1 MNLENKN
8 MKNINYKYMLIGC
21 FIITSVLYACSK
33 DFLEKATL
41 GTLDEKTLANKAG
54 VEGLLIGAY
63 AQLNGFSGAGGGF
76 YSTPTN
82 WAFGGV
88 ASDDAYKGS
97 DAGDQ
102 SVESNPIENY
112 TVTPSNVP
120 VAQKWAAVYDGV
132 VRCNSVIRIMALAT
146 DISADEKK
154 SILGQARFLRGL
166 YHFEAKKV
174 FNKVPYVDET
184 VSYAAGNYN
193 VPNDSDIWPKI
204 QADFKFAA
212 DNLPA
217 TYPQVG
223 RANQWAAKAYLAK
236 TLLFQKKF
244 AEAKV
249 VLDDVIANGVNTRG
263 IKYAL
268 VPKFADN
275 FNAETENNSESVFQV
290 QHSVNDGSSDASN
303 SSWGDVLNFPYNNG
317 SNDMPGGCCGFYQP
331 TQNLVNAYRV
341 DASGLPLLATF
352 NDVSVKS
359 DQGLTSTAA
368 FVPDTAPLD
377 PRLDWTVGR
386 RGIPYLDWGPH
397 PGQKWVR
404 DQSNGGPYSP
414 LKNVYYKSQAGRLT
428 DASFWTSGVVATNY
442 SMIRFAD
449 VLLWA
454 AECEVELGNL
464 GRAVQLVNTVRTR
477 AANTAGWVQGSPAN
491 YSIGLYT
498 SFPSQDV
505 ARTAVRFERRLE
517 LAMEGH
523 RFFDLVRWGIAG
535 ATLNAYIAKEKSLRS
550 YLQSTTFAVG
560 KSEYFP
566 IPQGEIDQ
574 SQGTLKQIPGY

>member
-1 MNLENKN
+1 MKKN
-8 MKNINYKYMLIGC
+8 NFKHILIGC
-21 FIITSVLYACSK
+21 LTLTSVLYSCQKS
-33 DFLEKATL
+33 FLEKAPL
-41 GTLDEKTLANKAG
+41 GSLDESTLASKAG

-63 AQLNGFSGAGGGF
+63 SQLNGFGGANGGF
-76 YSTPTN
+76 YSTPSN

-102 SVESNPIENY
+102 SVEANPIENH
-112 TVTPSNVP
+112 TVTSTNSP
-120 VAQKWAAVYDGV
+120 VASKWSAMYDGIARSNATIRV
-132 VRCNSVIRIMALAT
+132 VALAT
-146 DISADEKK
+146 DISEVDKK
-154 SILGQARFLRGL
+154 NILGQARFLRGV
-166 YHFEAKKV
+166 YHFELKKI
-174 FNKVPYVDET
+174 FNMVPYVDET
-184 VSYAAGNYN
+184 ITYAAGNYK
-193 VPNDSDIWPKI
+193 VPNDKDIWPNI

-212 DNLPA
+212 DNLPGTFPEA
-217 TYPQVG
+217 G
-223 RANQWAAKAYLAK
+223 RANQWAAKSYLAK
-236 TLLFQKKF
+236 TLMFQKKF

-249 VLDDVIANGVNTRG
+249 VLDDVITNGVNTKG

-290 QHSVNDGSSDASN
+290 QYSVNDGSGGNKSA
-303 SSWGDVLNFPYNNG
+303 WGDVLNFPYNNG

-341 DASGLPLLATF
+341 NAAGLPFLTTF
-352 NDVSVKS
+352 NDASLKS
-359 DQGLTSTAA
+359 DQGLKSTDA
-368 FVPDTAPLD
+368 FTPSTD
-377 PRLDWTVGR
+377 PVDSRLDYTAGR

-397 PGQKWVR
+397 PGQKWTR

-414 LKNVYYKSQAGRLT
+414 LKNVYYKRQEKSLT
-428 DASFWTSGVVATNY
+428 DASFWTNGVVASNY

-449 VLLWA
+449 VLLWS
-454 AECEVELGNL
+454 AEAEVEVGSLE
-464 GRAVQLVNTVRTR
+464 RARTLVNLVRAR
-477 AANTAGWVQGSPAN
+477 AANPASWVPGSPAT
-491 YSIGLYT
+491 YSVGLYA

-523 RFFDLVRWGIAG
+523 RFFDLVRWGVA
-535 ATLNAYIAKEKSLRS
+535 ATTLNAYIAKEKSLRQ
-550 YLQSTTFAVG
+550 YLQSATFVAG

-574 SQGTLKQIPGY
+574 SQVDGVPTLKQNPGY

>member
-1 MNLENKN
+1 MKKN
-8 MKNINYKYMLIGC
+8 NFKHILIGC
-21 FIITSVLYACSK
+21 LTLTSVLYSCQKS
-33 DFLEKATL
+33 FLEKAPL
-41 GTLDEKTLANKAG
+41 GTLDESTLASKAG

-63 AQLNGFSGAGGGF
+63 SQLNGFGGAGGGF
-76 YSTPTN
+76 YSTPSN

-102 SVESNPIENY
+102 SVEANPIENH
-112 TVTPSNVP
+112 TVNSTNSP
-120 VAQKWAAVYDGV
+120 VASKWAAMYDGIGRANATIRV
-132 VRCNSVIRIMALAT
+132 VALAT
-146 DISADEKK
+146 GISEDDKK
-154 SILGQARFLRGL
+154 KILGQARFLRGV
-166 YHFEAKKV
+166 YHFELKKI
-174 FNKVPYVDET
+174 FNMVPFVDET
-184 VSYAAGNYN
+184 ITYAAGNYK
-193 VPNDSDIWPKI
+193 VPNDKDIWSNI

-217 TYPQVG
+217 TFPEAG
-223 RANQWAAKAYLAK
+223 RANQWAAKSYLAK
-236 TLLFQKKF
+236 TLMFQKKF

-249 VLDDVIANGVNTRG
+249 VLDDVIANGVNTKG

-268 VPKFADN
+268 VTKFADN
-275 FNAETENNSESVFQV
+275 FNAETENNSESIFQV
-290 QHSVNDGSSDASN
+290 QYSVNDGSGGNKSA
-303 SSWGDVLNFPYNNG
+303 WGDVLNFPYNNG

-341 DASGLPLLATF
+341 NAAGLPFLTTF
-352 NDVSVKS
+352 NDASLKS
-359 DQGLTSTAA
+359 DQGLKSTDA
-368 FVPDTAPLD
+368 FTPSTD
-377 PRLDWTVGR
+377 PVDSRLDYTAGR

-397 PGQKWVR
+397 PGQKWTR

-414 LKNVYYKSQAGRLT
+414 LKNVYYKRQEKSLT
-428 DASFWTSGVVATNY
+428 DASFWTNGVVASNY

-449 VLLWA
+449 VLLWS
-454 AECEVELGNL
+454 AEAEVEVGSLEKA
-464 GRAVQLVNTVRTR
+464 RTLVNLVRAR
-477 AANTAGWVQGSPAN
+477 AANPASWVSGSPAT
-491 YSIGLYT
+491 YSVGLYA

-523 RFFDLVRWGIAG
+523 RFFDLVRWGIA
-535 ATLNAYIAKEKSLRS
+535 ATTLNAYIAKEKSLRQ
-550 YLQSTTFAVG
+550 YLQAATFVAG

-574 SQGTLKQIPGY
+574 SQVNGAPTLKQNPGY

>member
-1 MNLENKN
+1 
-8 MKNINYKYMLIGC
+8 MKNTNYKYILLGC
-21 FIITSVLYACSK
+21 FVVTSILYACRK
-33 DFLEKATL
+33 DFLEKAPL
-41 GTLDEKTLANKAG
+41 GSVDESTLANKAG

-63 AQLNGFSGAGGGF
+63 GQLNGNSGAGAGF

-102 SVESNPIENY
+102 SVESNPLENY
-112 TVTPSNVP
+112 TVTSTNIP
-120 VAQKWAAVYDGV
+120 VSQKWAANYDGA
-132 VRCNSVIRIMALAT
+132 VRANSVIRIMALAT
-146 DISADEKK
+146 DLTDDERK

-166 YHFEAKKV
+166 YHFELKKV
-174 FNKVPYVDET
+174 FNMVPYVDET
-184 VSYAAGNYN
+184 ISYAAGNYA
-193 VPNDSDIWPKI
+193 VPNDKDIWPNI
-204 QADFKFAA
+204 EADFKFAA
-212 DNLPA
+212 DNLPE
-217 TYPQVG
+217 TYSEIG
-223 RANQWAAKAYLAK
+223 RVNKWAARAYLAK
-236 TLLFQKKF
+236 TYLYQKKF
-244 AEAKV
+244 AEAKAE
-249 VLDDVIANGVNTRG
+249 LDAIIASGVNTKG
-263 IKYAL
+263 VKYAL

-275 FNAETENNSESVFQV
+275 FNAETENNSEAVFQV
-290 QHSVNDGSSDASN
+290 QMSVNDGSSDANN

-317 SNDMPGGCCGFYQP
+317 TNDMPGGCCGFYQP

-341 DASGLPLLATF
+341 DANGLPLLTTF

-359 DQGLTSTAA
+359 DQGVAATAA
-368 FVPDTAPLD
+368 FTPETAPLD

-397 PGQKWVR
+397 RGVTWIR

-414 LKNVYYKSQAGRLT
+414 VKNVYYKSQEKRFT
-428 DASFWTSGVVATNY
+428 DASFWTNGVVAANY
-442 SMIRFAD
+442 SLIRYAD

-464 GRAVQLVNTVRTR
+464 GRAVELVNIVRAR
-477 AANTAGWVQGSPAN
+477 AANPEGWVQGSPAT
-491 YSIGLYT
+491 YKIGLYT
-498 SFPSQDV
+498 SFPSQEV

-523 RFFDLVRWGIAG
+523 RFFDLVRWGIA
-535 ATLNAYIAKEKSLRS
+535 AETLNAYIAKEKSLRS
-550 YLQSTTFAVG
+550 YLGSATFTPG
-560 KSEYFP
+560 KNEYFP

-574 SQGTLKQIPGY
+574 SQSNGAPTLKQNPGY